1 MNHLIDLDRYPLDR
15 LDSDAGKALL
25 ARCRDELERDGL
37 FNLVGLLRA
46 EVISELLSNLRPLM
60 ASASFTH
67 RRRHNIYFLP
77 QVDDLPAEH
86 PALQQLETVNHT
98 LCADQFAGNA
108 LVQLYQWRPFA
119 EFLAAV
125 NAIPQLYPMDDP
137 LACLNVM
144 GYREGEALNWH
155 FDRAEFTTTLLL
167 QSAEQGGEFE
177 YMTGLRGDH
186 NPNYDGIGEFL
197 GGDQND
203 VNRLKL
209 DAGTLNVFRGK
220 NTLHRV
226 SPVRGAQERMI
237 AVFSYYE
244 RPNVQF
250 SREENLGFYGRAN
263 G

>member
-1 MNHLIDLDRYPLDR
+1 MNHLIDLERYPLDR
-15 LDSDAGKALL
+15 LDSDAGNALL

-37 FNLVGLLRA
+37 FNLAGLLRA
-46 EVISELLSNLRPLM
+46 EVVAELLRELRPLM

-108 LVQLYQWRPFA
+108 LMQLYEWPPFA
-119 EFLAAV
+119 RFLAAV
-125 NAIPQLYPMDDP
+125 MEIPHLYPMDDP

-144 GYREGEALNWH
+144 AYREGEALNWH
-155 FDRAEFTTTLLL
+155 FDRSEFTTTLLL

-177 YMTGLRGDH
+177 YRTGLRDDR
-186 NPNYDGIGEFL
+186 NPNYAGIGEFL
-197 GGDQND
+197 AGDQGD
-203 VNRLKL
+203 VRRLEL
-209 DAGTLNVFRGK
+209 SAGTLNVFRGK

-226 SPVRGAQERMI
+226 SPVRGEQERMI

-244 RPNVQF
+244 RPDVQF
-250 SREENLGFYGRAN
+250 SREENLGFYGRTN